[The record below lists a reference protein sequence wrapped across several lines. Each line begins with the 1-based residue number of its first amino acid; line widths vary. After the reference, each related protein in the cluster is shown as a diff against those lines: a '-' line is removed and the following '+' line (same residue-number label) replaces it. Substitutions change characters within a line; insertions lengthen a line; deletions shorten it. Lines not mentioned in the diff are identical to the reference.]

1 MSYEMAQHL
10 TFIIQG
16 CFSIWLLIDGTSIIG
31 FGRKVLKNQRQTNTP
46 MSCILISHLSSLI
59 THLSSLFSS
68 RATSIHTICRPYQH
82 PVLIVFFQFTLLQGT
97 FFI

>member
-59 THLSSLFSS
+59 SHLYFRVVQRPSTQSAVL
-68 RATSIHTICRPYQH
+68 TSTP
-82 PVLIVFFQFTLLQGT
+82 F
-97 FFI
+97 